1 MEKHHMHV
9 TYMKLNLGKKEH
21 KLRSSK
27 STGEQKK
34 MRRTSRTLYVLSGK
48 NRGATGKKKE
58 PLKAMLPLLWVLITQ
73 QKVGK
78 HGLNGKKIH

>member
-1 MEKHHMHV
+1 M
-9 TYMKLNLGKKEH
+9 GKKNT
-21 KLRSSK
+21 SSEVPK
-27 STGEQKK
+27 VQENRKK
-34 MRRTSRTLYVLSGK
+34 MRGTSRTLYVLSGK

>member
-1 MEKHHMHV
+1 MHV

-27 STGEQKK
+27 GTGEQKK

-48 NRGATGKKKE
+48 NKGATGKKKR
-58 PLKAMLPLLWVLITQ
+58 AT
-73 QKVGK
+73 
-78 HGLNGKKIH
+78 